1 MIFYL
6 KFSNLLRREENQM
19 ALSSRLSQ
27 ILRFLGA
34 GGVSV
39 LLYYL
44 LLSFLKEIIGIWYIA
59 SSVIAFIVSNALNF
73 VLHKFWT
80 FQNKTIDGIHWQAGK
95 FTVMKIAF
103 LFSNTF
109 LLYALVEYLNLWY
122 LLAQLIASI
131 LLTGIGYLISRR
143 IFAD

>member
-1 MIFYL
+1 
-6 KFSNLLRREENQM
+6 M

-59 SSVIAFIVSNALNF
+59 SSVIAIIVSNALNF